1 MRGGRSAGALP
12 LGRRKARYE
21 LYHSVVHS
29 TTNLETRC
37 SRRRASRRWLAM
49 RPPPP
54 SRQRDL
60 ELLRLAFPDVDADVV
75 HLVLD
80 SCVGGEDVAAEAAR
94 QLALLADTAGPSQPA
109 FPLGRFY
116 RKSSNDDTG
125 GGKIR
130 QRDWKRERAVHRLLE
145 AFPNLSIHFIANV
158 YEDAGKDA
166 DNAATI
172 LASWQDAR
180 PLEVSL
186 EGSQSGG
193 HVDDPR
199 LADEQSRRHLREENG
214 TPSGS
219 QIAGEVPAVTL
230 HLGDEAPS
238 TVPAKGATLAFL
250 RSMLG
255 PDAAIKDDII
265 MDVLDH
271 FEGDAL
277 KSWEVLL
284 NLSSS
289 PATPLDH
296 ATSYSSPEQPQVVN
310 ALGSHNQATLQELQR
325 AFPSNPPKLLDEVL
339 TTSWGSYRIAYRT
352 LCSFGLEPAL
362 AWTSDSKLTAAFPT
376 LSEAARGYNDISTQ
390 AESKEHSNDEKRQ
403 GDRYLRPLTYDLQ
416 KSSRN
421 AGDNQEWRPVE
432 EAGQLRNY
440 CYQEARRAWS
450 RGKKLQAQSLM
461 EMGHM
466 YKEKMCNVTG
476 SQAMNCSLERNS
488 TSKQVLNLDLHE
500 HCVEEAIN
508 LLEMHLKCMLKLC
521 TSQDF
526 TLDIT
531 QAVYGGYKVLRYL
544 KETGIGYTEE
554 NLGAYLIHRR
564 DIERAEAPVTAGRSS
579 LADFL
584 RAPSY

>member
-1 MRGGRSAGALP
+1 
-12 LGRRKARYE
+12 
-21 LYHSVVHS
+21 
-29 TTNLETRC
+29 
-37 SRRRASRRWLAM
+37 M
-49 RPPPP
+49 RPPPPPPPPQP

-60 ELLRLAFPDVDADVV
+60 ELLRLAFPDIDADVV
-75 HLVLD
+75 QLVLD
-80 SCVGGEDVAAEAAR
+80 SCDGGGGEDVAEAAR
-94 QLALLADTAGPSQPA
+94 QLALLTDTAGPSQPA
-109 FPLGRFY
+109 LPLGRYY

-125 GGKIR
+125 GGKKKHG
-130 QRDWKRERAVHRLLE
+130 DWKRERAVHRLVE

-166 DNAATI
+166 ENAATI
-172 LASWQDAR
+172 LSSWQYAR
-180 PLEVSL
+180 PLEGFR
-186 EGSQSGG
+186 EGSLAGC
-193 HVDDPR
+193 HDDDPQ
-199 LADEQSRRHLREENG
+199 LADDQSRKHLREESG

-219 QIAGEVPAVTL
+219 QVAGEVPAVAL
-230 HLGDEAPS
+230 QFGDEAP

-271 FEGDAL
+271 FDGDAL

-284 NLSSS
+284 NLSAS
-289 PATPLDH
+289 PATLLGH
-296 ATSYSSPEQPQVVN
+296 ANLSSSPEQPQVVN
-310 ALGSHNQATLQELQR
+310 ALGSHNQTTLEELQY
-325 AFPSNPPKLLDEVL
+325 AFPSTPPKLLEEVL
-339 TTSWGSYRIAYRT
+339 TASWGSYRIAYRT

-362 AWTSDSKLTAAFPT
+362 VWTSDSELTAAFPT
-376 LSEAARGYNDISTQ
+376 LSEAARGYHDVITQ
-390 AESKEHSNDEKRQ
+390 AEFQEHSNYEKRQ
-403 GDRYLRPLTYDLQ
+403 RD
-416 KSSRN
+416 

-432 EAGQLRNY
+432 EAGQLRYY

-461 EMGHM
+461 EMASCLGHV
-466 YKEKMCNVTG
+466 YKEKMCRVIG
-476 SQAMNCSLERNS
+476 SQTINGSIERNS

-508 LLEMHLKCMLKLC
+508 LLEMHLKYMLKLC
-521 TSQDF
+521 QLKWFKRLYAAF
-526 TLDIT
+526 TFLKVIT
-531 QAVYGGYKVLRYL
+531 GWGRHSAGGQAKVKPAVLRYL

-584 RAPSY
+584 RAPS